1 MRLRQLKLE
10 DEMTEVH
17 GTVAD
22 GLYAYLS
29 PFLQNP
35 PFLLLRELCKEPV
48 TSLRV
53 RQGGSLDK

>member
-22 GLYAYLS
+22 GLDVYLS

-35 PFLLLRELCKEPV
+35 PFLLLREPL
-48 TSLRV
+48 
-53 RQGGSLDK
+53 